1 MLGDDLGESFILET
15 LHDACELACA
25 LGVQVRGRFVEY
37 EGFRR
42 RGADRG
48 DGDPLLLA
56 VRKRIERMVA
66 DVIEFEL
73 GDGGIGAATHLVL
86 IHSQVLAG
94 EGYLSRQLG

>member
-15 LHDACELACA
+15 IHNARELTCA
-25 LGVQVRGRFVEY
+25 LGVKVRGGFVEY
-37 EGFRR
+37 EGLRR

-56 VRKRIERMVA
+56 VRKRIERTVA
-66 DVIEFEL
+66 DVIEFEI
-73 GDGGIGAATHLVL
+73 GDGGVGAATYLVL
-86 IHSQVLAG
+86 VHSQVLAG